1 MRALHD
7 FLTKH
12 VLEEAFDLLSDVELE
27 KTISPTDEQR
37 ADLYFEPRPNR
48 PPYSVVQYVGSI
60 WRMSERRGLAEIFS
74 SSPSLAEVRNCV
86 RKQLNLHHGLAVRQ
100 PSVLVPDLWLL
111 CAGRPDSVLSRL
123 KMGPAED
130 WPRGFYRADGLT
142 PLWIVVLTELPCT
155 PETRV
160 LRLCGTT
167 EMRRVA
173 VAEIDSLSEDDPSR
187 QPLLSMLLVVRHL
200 LRNQPDIESEEP
212 DLMTQARRD
221 FEKFQQ
227 EVYRQG
233 MSQGKAD
240 DVLDVLTAK
249 GIPVSDAVRNRI
261 RSCADLDTLHRWLI
275 RAVSAT
281 TVDEIFKAA

>member
-27 KTISPTDEQR
+27 KAISPTDEQR

-48 PPYSVVQYVGSI
+48 PPYAVVQHIGTI
-60 WRMSERRGLAEIFS
+60 WRMSERRGVAEIFS
-74 SSPSLAEVRNCV
+74 SPPSIAEVRNCI
-86 RKQLNLHHGLAVRQ
+86 RKQLNLHHGLLTKQ
-100 PSVLVPDLWLL
+100 PSVLVPDLWLI
-111 CAGRPDSVLSRL
+111 CAGRPDAVLSRL
-123 KMGPAED
+123 KMDPAED
-130 WPRGFYRADGLT
+130 WPRGFYRADGVS
-142 PLWIVVLTELPCT
+142 PIWIVVLTELPCS

-160 LRLCGTT
+160 LRLCGTK
-167 EMRRVA
+167 EMRRAA
-173 VAEIDSLSEDDPSR
+173 VAEIDSLPEHDASR

-200 LRNQPDIESEEP
+200 LRNQPDMESEEP

-221 FEKFQQ
+221 FEKFKQ

-240 DVLDVLTAK
+240 DVLDVLAAK
-249 GIPVSDAVRNRI
+249 GIPVSDVARNRI

-281 TVDEIFKAA
+281 TVDEIFNAA

>member
-111 CAGRPDSVLSRL
+111 CAGRPDAVLSRL

-142 PLWIVVLTELPCT
+142 PLWIVVLTELSCT
-155 PETRV
+155 AETRV

-221 FEKFQQ
+221 FEKFKQ

-240 DVLDVLTAK
+240 DVLDVLAAK